1 MEAVTLRKEKFQ
13 KWKEMGCEKTENFR
27 EKPGEKMVV
36 IHKNLR
42 EYFDKSPD

>member
-13 KWKEMGCEKTENFR
+13 KWKEMGCEKTKNFKGMTGD
-27 EKPGEKMVV
+27 EMAIIYKK
-36 IHKNLR
+36 LR